1 VTGPFTVTVN
11 NVRSYSLIPI
21 APSSTFNGSADPLT
35 SLDIGPN
42 GPGQPGGD
50 PFSFG
55 YTFRSGA
62 NSYDITASGDDIWST
77 GDGFRFAYETRTN
90 NFDIVVQVTS
100 IEAADTWTKAGLM
113 VRENDPVADEASG
126 SSREFVVVTT
136 PAASQSTLDGS
147 GPADTISIVERTF
160 QGLAA
165 NQPPDY
171 VGDGTYRPKYP
182 NVWLR
187 LARQHSG
194 TTNDTYTAYYGTDGA
209 HWNQLATYDAT
220 QTNIYS
226 GFNDVVYVGLA
237 TTAHIALTAT
247 PQYTATAHYANFGD
261 YIARPIM
268 SVTNSAGSLI
278 ISWSP
283 AGGNLYSSPTLSSPV
298 WTLIGP
304 ANPSAPIPTT
314 GPAKFFQVRP

>member
-1 VTGPFTVTVN
+1 LSGPFTVTVN

-42 GPGQPGGD
+42 GLGIDPVLPG
-50 PFSFG
+50 F
-55 YTFRSGA
+55 TFRSGA

-113 VRENDPVADEASG
+113 VRELDPNVEVASG
-126 SSREFVVVTT
+126 WSREFANITT
-136 PAASQSTLDGS
+136 PAASQTTLDGS
-147 GPADTISIVERTF
+147 GPADTISVVQRTF
-160 QGLAA
+160 QGVAA
-165 NQPPDY
+165 NQPTSY
-171 VGDGTYRPKYP
+171 VGDGKYRPSYP

-187 LARQHSG
+187 LTRQHSG

-226 GFNDVVYVGLA
+226 GFPDVVYVGLG
-237 TTAHIALTAT
+237 TTAHIGLTAT

-261 YIARPIM
+261 YIARPIL
-268 SVTNSAGSLI
+268 VATNSAGSLV

-283 AGGNLYSSPTLSSPV
+283 PGGTLWSSPTMATGS
-298 WTLIGP
+298 WTSIGTP
-304 ANPSAPIPTT
+304 NPSAPIPIT
-314 GPAKFFQVRP
+314 GSSKFFQIRP